1 MKHSKFFHG
10 MAVVLTS
17 AGLSLPPSAMA
28 ESPVVRPADQQQA
41 DVLADIALAK
51 GGVLRGQVVDA
62 QNKPVA
68 GKTVSLRSTSGQEI
82 TATTN
87 DQGYF
92 MLSGLRGGTY
102 AATTEGSTGMFRL
115 WAADTAPPSAIPGV
129 MLMPG
134 REAVRGQNGG
144 FARGTLIILGITG
157 AIVAVGLASD
167 DDPSS

>member
-1 MKHSKFFHG
+1 MIQSKLFHG
-10 MAVVLTS
+10 MAAVLTS

-28 ESPVVRPADQQQA
+28 ESPAVRPAEQHKA
-41 DVLADIALAK
+41 DVLADVALAK
-51 GGVLRGQVVDA
+51 GGVLRGQVVDT
-62 QNKPVA
+62 QNKPIA
-68 GKTVSLRSTSGQEI
+68 GQTVSLRSTTGHEI
-82 TATTN
+82 TGMTN
-87 DQGYF
+87 EQGYF

-134 REAVRGQNGG
+134 RGAVRGQNGG
-144 FARGTLIILGITG
+144 FARGGLVILGITG
-157 AIVAVGLASD
+157 AIVAVGLSSD